1 MPRRIVPESAFI
13 EYFLIQ
19 IYTLGLFVGILT
31 GDSGCCMTAV
41 ANDAA
46 SAE

>member
-1 MPRRIVPESAFI
+1 MPRRIAQESGFI

-31 GDSGCCMTAV
+31 GDLGCCITAV
-41 ANDAA
+41 ANDTA
-46 SAE
+46 STE